1 MQLLEQHRHIVV
13 NRKGLRHVRVTV
25 ADDVHAV
32 FIRAVEY
39 AVRAVLVAQER
50 IKQTI
55 ADEAAHGV
63 HRAGVAA
70 FNAHLLKGCVHQVEV
85 HRAVD
90 DDALGACRNGQVVR
104 LRRDFRHRQGR
115 EEAVCRRA
123 VVLDGGGVAR
133 KADDR
138 VRAVVQQRLNAL
150 HLGGEG
156 FRVALQQR
164 LRVRQ
169 EVVVINARGV
179 GVEVEARVRL
189 GHGAVQ
195 LRHVDFLLIG
205 LLHRLAEQR
214 DVGGNQRRVGELA
227 LEKQLVEQRV
237 AGSHIGVRRL
247 PAGADVGAEA
257 LRVVR
262 VQHRQLHHAVVE
274 VAALKRVNIRRG
286 MLRGAQRAN
295 QVEVQVQPVDV
306 LLRNRGGVQQEVR
319 LPNAVNV
326 RRHVNAADAA
336 CVGHVGVVIGAD
348 FFGQVIHRDRLK
360 LRHKLG
366 RIIHAAAGQRS
377 GVRHKLV
384 DFFGG
389 HGGLGFRQLRRQIG
403 FNCFLLPRR
412 GNGRHGDDALIV
424 LRQVLLGNFGV
435 LAFRLVLLEV
445 VHVRD

>member
-1 MQLLEQHRHIVV
+1 MTTFERLY
-13 NRKGLRHVRVTV
+13 
-25 ADDVHAV
+25 
-32 FIRAVEY
+32 VED
-39 AVRAVLVAQER
+39 AS
-50 IKQTI
+50 T
-55 ADEAAHGV
+55 HT
-63 HRAGVAA
+63 
-70 FNAHLLKGCVHQVEV
+70 EV
-85 HRAVD
+85 KD
-90 DDALGACRNGQVVR
+90 PYYTWYN
-104 LRRDFRHRQGR
+104 

-179 GVEVEARVRL
+179 GVEVETNVRL

-214 DVGGNQRRVGELA
+214 DIGGNQRRVGELA

-257 LRVVR
+257 LRVVC

-306 LLRNRGGVQQEVR
+306 LLRPPSRQCGGCR
-319 LPNAVNV
+319 L
-326 RRHVNAADAA
+326 R
-336 CVGHVGVVIGAD
+336 
-348 FFGQVIHRDRLK
+348 
-360 LRHKLG
+360 
-366 RIIHAAAGQRS
+366 RS
-377 GVRHKLV
+377 GRCSRRC
-384 DFFGG
+384 
-389 HGGLGFRQLRRQIG
+389 GFLRAG
-403 FNCFLLPRR
+403 YPP
-412 GNGRHGDDALIV
+412 
-424 LRQVLLGNFGV
+424 
-435 LAFRLVLLEV
+435 
-445 VHVRD
+445 